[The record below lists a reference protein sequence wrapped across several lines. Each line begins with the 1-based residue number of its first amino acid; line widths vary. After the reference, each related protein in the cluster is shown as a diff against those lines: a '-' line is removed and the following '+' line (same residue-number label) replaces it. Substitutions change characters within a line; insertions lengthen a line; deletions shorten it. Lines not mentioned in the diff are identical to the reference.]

1 MLEIEIDGK
10 KIEAKQGQ
18 MIIEIADNLGI
29 DIPRF
34 CYHKNL
40 SVAANCRMCLV
51 DVEKAPKPLPACAT
65 PVANGMKIWTTSM
78 RARIAQKS
86 VMEFLLINHPLDCP
100 ICDQGGECELQDLAM
115 GYGGNLSRF
124 CEGKRVVKDK
134 NISPLISTDMT
145 RCIHCT
151 RCVRFGE
158 EVAGIREM
166 GAAGRGEKT
175 RIGTFIEK
183 NIESEVSGN
192 IIDLCPVGA
201 LTSKPFR
208 YKARA
213 WELRQ
218 FSSISSHDCLGTNIL
233 VHTYNE
239 KVVRVVP
246 KENKDINDTWLSDKD
261 RFSYEGMYINRLE
274 KPCIKVDNE
283 WQDVSWEKAI
293 LFAVKKIKSHATK
306 HGKNSICGL
315 ISASSTTE
323 ECFLFQKLIRS
334 LGSNNIDHRIK
345 QIDFSNQESFP
356 TYPNLGCAITDIE
369 NFESLLLIG
378 SDIHKELPLLAL
390 KIRKSSLRGNNVF
403 LINPLNVNL
412 NFDVQ
417 KKIIP
422 KNGNMI
428 SYLSSLLKACMEIS
442 DVSVPNELNNLLEDV
457 KVSNQSKSLAKKICS
472 SKTHIIVG
480 LISQLRSDSSQI
492 ISICNLISILSKSS
506 MGVINF
512 AANSSGAWL
521 TGCIPHRIHNGIEIS
536 DENKGI
542 DFSKMLDRDN
552 NLWLLHNIEMEDCS
566 NSYKLQKNLSKSFVI
581 NLSCFDSEKARE
593 FSDIMLPIATNYEI
607 DGSFVNCSGV
617 WQSFKSSVPLLS
629 KSKKSWKVLKTLA
642 NYLELDGFRYSKI
655 EDLQNDIEI
664 QINKIAFA
672 DSNFKTFLPN
682 LLSKSNNNK
691 NLYLNLVNNIYNSDN
706 IVRRATSL
714 QKTTDAKNKNFL
726 FISEDYAQKNNLNN
740 YDKVKLIKDSANFNL
755 SILINNSMEKNSLM
769 AYLGTE
775 TASIVEEIDND
786 FVLERIE

>member
-1 MLEIEIDGK
+1 MLQIEIDGK
-10 KIEAKQGQ
+10 KIEAQPGK

-40 SVAANCRMCLV
+40 SIAANCRMCLV

-166 GAAGRGEKT
+166 GAAGRGENTK
-175 RIGTFIEK
+175 IGTFIEK

-213 WELRQ
+213 WELKQ
-218 FSSISSHDCLGTNIL
+218 YSSISSHDCLGANIL
-233 VHTYNE
+233 VHTYNDQ
-239 KVVRVVP
+239 VVRVVP
-246 KENKDINDTWLSDKD
+246 QENADVNNTWLSDKD
-261 RFSYEGMYINRLE
+261 RFSYEGIYINRLK
-274 KPCIKVDNE
+274 KPSIKINNE

-293 LFAVKKIKSHATK
+293 LFAIEKIKSHIK
-306 HGKNSICGL
+306 DHGTDSICGV
-315 ISASSTTE
+315 ISGNSTTE

-345 QIDFSNQESFP
+345 QIDFTNQENYP
-356 TYPNLGCAITDIE
+356 TYPNMGCSIKEIE
-369 NFESLLLIG
+369 KFESILIIG

-390 KIRKSSLRGNNVF
+390 KIRKASLNQNNIY
-403 LINPLNVNL
+403 LINPLNVNV

-417 KKIIP
+417 KNIIP
-422 KNGNMI
+422 KNGNI
-428 SYLSSLLKACMEIS
+428 VLYLSALLKACMDIS
-442 DVSVPNELNNLLEDV
+442 EVSVPSDLHNLLKEI
-457 KVSNQSKSLAKKICS
+457 KVSTQHKSLAKRLCTT
-472 SKTHIIVG
+472 KTHIIVG
-480 LISQLRSDSSQI
+480 LISQLREDSSQI
-492 ISICNLISILSKSS
+492 MSLSNLISIVSQSS
-506 MGVINF
+506 IGIISF
-512 AANSSGAWL
+512 DSNSSGAWL
-521 TGCIPHRIHNGIEIS
+521 TGCIPHRIYNGLEI
-536 DENKGI
+536 DNDKKGKN
-542 DFSKMLDRDN
+542 FAEMTKQKN
-552 NLWLLHNIEMEDCS
+552 NLWLLNNVEIEDCANS
-566 NSYKLQKNLSKSFVI
+566 NNFQNNLSTSLVI
-581 NLSCFDSEKARE
+581 NLSSFDSKTARQ

-607 DGSFVNCSGV
+607 DGSFINCFGL
-617 WQSFKSSVPLLS
+617 WQYFKSSISLLE
-629 KSKKSWKVLKTLA
+629 KSKKSWKVLKTLG
-642 NYLELDGFRYSKI
+642 NYLKLDGFKYSKI
-655 EDLQNDIEI
+655 EDVQKDLNILIDKTKSE
-664 QINKIAFA
+664 KV
-672 DSNFKTFLPN
+672 NFKMFLPN
-682 LLSKSNNNK
+682 AVSNGSKEKKHICKYNK
-691 NLYLNLVNNIYNSDN
+691 
-706 IVRRATSL
+706 
-714 QKTTDAKNKNFL
+714 
-726 FISEDYAQKNNLNN
+726 
-740 YDKVKLIKDSANFNL
+740 
-755 SILINNSMEKNSLM
+755 
-769 AYLGTE
+769 
-775 TASIVEEIDND
+775 
-786 FVLERIE
+786 